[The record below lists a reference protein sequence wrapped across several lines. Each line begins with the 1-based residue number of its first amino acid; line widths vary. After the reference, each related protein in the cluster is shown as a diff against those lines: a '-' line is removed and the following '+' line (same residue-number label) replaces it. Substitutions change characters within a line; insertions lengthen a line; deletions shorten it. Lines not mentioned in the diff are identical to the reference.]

1 MSTTQRNLQQKEL
14 KPPFFDLDQ
23 LGERWHCHRLTAYRR
38 LQRLGVKPIKL
49 SDRSLLFRMSDIVQI
64 EDSCI

>member
-1 MSTTQRNLQQKEL
+1 M

-23 LGERWHCHRLTAYRR
+23 LGDRWHCHRLTAYRR
-38 LQRLGVKPIKL
+38 LQRLGIKPVKL

-64 EDSCI
+64 ENDCV